1 MLGEDKTEI
10 INQHKN
16 KRIDAQYY
24 MKVDKEEQVSKM
36 LLESKRFVFMFDEI
50 VSNLGENEIREYR
63 RKLKEYEV

>member
-1 MLGEDKTEI
+1 
-10 INQHKN
+10 
-16 KRIDAQYY
+16 